1 MKKSIKTA
9 VWLRVIVIFVALVL
23 SAVFTITGLLN
34 IRSSSLSSKTA
45 NEIHVIAVGGKS
57 TSELDR
63 KPQLFDQLWNRIH
76 RKYRLYQLFAW

>member
-45 NEIHVIAVGGKS
+45 NDCSVGGKS

>member
-45 NEIHVIAVGGKS
+45 NEIHVIALSAEKAHLNWIENLSSSISFGTEFTGS
-57 TSELDR
+57 TD
-63 KPQLFDQLWNRIH
+63 
-76 RKYRLYQLFAW
+76 

>member
-45 NEIHVIAVGGKS
+45 NERYVLALPAEKAHLNS
-57 TSELDR
+57 T
-63 KPQLFDQLWNRIH
+63 PN
-76 RKYRLYQLFAW
+76 LYQLFAW